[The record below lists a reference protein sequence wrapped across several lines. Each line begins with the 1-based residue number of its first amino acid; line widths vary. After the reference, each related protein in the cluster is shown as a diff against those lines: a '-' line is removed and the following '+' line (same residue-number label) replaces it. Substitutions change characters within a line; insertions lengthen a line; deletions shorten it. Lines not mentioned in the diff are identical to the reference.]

1 MADAAHTARA
11 MWTLFEPIHAV
22 IYFVPEG
29 RAAFEEAGLRG
40 FWRGYF
46 AGRAAPLG
54 PAGAAVVT
62 ASFFNFAPA
71 FVARAIPAVWDLI
84 TPEDALRTRL
94 AGADAALRGLL
105 AGREAE
111 ATVAADL
118 LWQAIGELDF
128 SGRVLAAANAALP
141 VPDGPV
147 GSPDGPVGSPDG
159 PVGSP
164 DGSSG
169 SPDGSSG
176 SPGSSGSRGGESSA
190 LARLWQAATVL
201 REHRGDGHFA
211 ALAAADIDGCEAVAL
226 RCCMDLRR
234 RETSNRCG
242 AGPTSNGTAPS
253 PDWPTAAGSAP
264 TASSPTRARRRTTR
278 WKTRPTG
285 PRPARGPGSAPMR
298 SRNSPACSPRWRRP
312 ARRPSPTPALSA
324 SPPPAPRARRAPR
337 G

>member
-1 MADAAHTARA
+1 MADAAHTARS

-22 IYFVPEG
+22 TYFVPEA

-71 FVARAIPAVWDLI
+71 FVARAIPAVWGLI

-94 AGADAALRGLL
+94 AGAEAGLRGLL

-111 ATVAADL
+111 AEVAADL

-141 VPDGPV
+141 LADG
-147 GSPDGPVGSPDG
+147 GSPDGGSADGGSP
-159 PVGSP
+159 V
-164 DGSSG
+164 
-169 SPDGSSG
+169 
-176 SPGSSGSRGGESSA
+176 
-190 LARLWQAATVL
+190 LARLWQAATLL

-226 RCCMDLRR
+226 RCCIDLRR
-234 RETSNRCG
+234 EDIQPVRGWTHEQWDNALAGLADRGWVG
-242 AGPTSNGTAPS
+242 ADGQLTNAGQAAHDAVENATDWAAARPWARLGADATAELADVLTPLAKACAAVLPYPS
-253 PDWPTAAGSAP
+253 PIGV
-264 TASSPTRARRRTTR
+264 
-278 WKTRPTG
+278 
-285 PRPARGPGSAPMR
+285 
-298 SRNSPACSPRWRRP
+298 
-312 ARRPSPTPALSA
+312 
-324 SPPPAPRARRAPR
+324 PAPGTGISP
-337 G
+337 

>member
-1 MADAAHTARA
+1 

-22 IYFVPEG
+22 TYFAPEA
-29 RAAFEEAGLRG
+29 RAAFEQAGLRG

-71 FVARAIPAVWDLI
+71 FVARAVPAVWDLI

-94 AGADAALRGLL
+94 AGAEAGLRGLL

-111 ATVAADL
+111 AEVAADL

-141 VPDGPV
+141 VAGGGSRGGGSRDG
-147 GSPDGPVGSPDG
+147 GSPDGGSRGGGSPDG
-159 PVGSP
+159 GSP
-164 DGSSG
+164 
-169 SPDGSSG
+169 
-176 SPGSSGSRGGESSA
+176 A
-190 LARLWQAATVL
+190 LARLWQAATLL

-226 RCCMDLRR
+226 RCCMELRR
-234 RETSNRCG
+234 EDMQPVRGWTDEQWDNALAGLADRGWVGADGQLTSAGQAAHDAVENATDWAAARPWARLG
-242 AGPTSNGTAPS
+242 ADATAELAGVLTPLAKACAAIVPYPS
-253 PDWPTAAGSAP
+253 PIGV
-264 TASSPTRARRRTTR
+264 
-278 WKTRPTG
+278 
-285 PRPARGPGSAPMR
+285 
-298 SRNSPACSPRWRRP
+298 
-312 ARRPSPTPALSA
+312 
-324 SPPPAPRARRAPR
+324 PAPGDA